1 MDEGSICIFHLSQPS
16 EKLWGIL
23 QRLDVTGVMVNG
35 INLSSFEDWTRQ
47 VASEDEPALGL
58 ATMFVPMHRV
68 ERIFLDAP
76 VGVVES
82 YRAQFERRVGRSVEA
97 VLGLGTLEGR

>member
-1 MDEGSICIFHLSQPS
+1 MDEGSICIFHLFQPS

-23 QRLDVTGVMVNG
+23 QRLDATGVTLHG

-47 VASEDEPALGL
+47 MASEDEPALGL

-68 ERIFLDAP
+68 ERIFLDEP
-76 VGVVES
+76 VGAVES
-82 YRAQFERRVGRSVEA
+82 YREQFERRVGRSVEA
-97 VLGLGTLEGR
+97 VLGPRTLEGR